1 MFTTIRKNH
10 QFLMLVIVILT
21 ILGFIGLYIR
31 ANPSQFGTNDVL
43 SIYGRVVQ
51 RAEIDSQVRSYRLAL
66 ALGLTDFVSD
76 LGGLGEDEN
85 ISLNNYLLNLL
96 LIEHQ
101 STELGI
107 RPSDDQV
114 LAMIKSLAPLQTD
127 GAFDPAKYTSFVQDQ
142 LAPRGLTE
150 RQMED
155 IVRDSIRVK
164 ELKAIITS
172 PVAIGEGEVQM
183 AARIYQPVTA
193 QVIHFDLEK
202 YLKDS
207 SVTPEE
213 ISAFYEKN
221 REGLKAPETRSISYV
236 VFELPE
242 QDQKL
247 EGKDRANALQ
257 KLADQAVGVAKSI
270 HDGISQGSDFATI
283 AGKQSLQ
290 AQKADSIQRDGT
302 QKGKESGLPEALVNG
317 AFRLQ
322 RIGDISDLIQDGGSF
337 YIVTLDS
344 VSPAHQLEL
353 AEVADRIETHL
364 KSQKASKVA
373 EEAADKALSGIRTAL
388 NAGKNFTDAVKGVGL
403 KVDPLVNIVPSD
415 PKNNEE
421 QQAFTQATLSLKDG
435 ELGQLE
441 PAPWGYFAVYL
452 QKRSPLTESEWKE
465 HQNDISKKLLTKD
478 QDLLFSEWLH
488 TSLGTAQIKMLP
500 GAASAG
506 GS

>member
-1 MFTTIRKNH
+1 
-10 QFLMLVIVILT
+10 MLVIVILT

-85 ISLNNYLLNLL
+85 VSLNNYLLNLL

-101 STELGI
+101 ATELGI
-107 RPSDDQV
+107 RPSDDEV
-114 LAMIKSLAPLQTD
+114 LATIKSLAPLQTD
-127 GAFDPAKYTSFVQDQ
+127 GVFDPAKYTAFVQDQ

-164 ELKAIITS
+164 KLKAIIAS
-172 PVAIGEGEVQM
+172 PVAIGEGEIRM

-193 QVIHFDLEK
+193 QVLQFDLEK
-202 YLKDS
+202 YSKDLT
-207 SVTPEE
+207 VTPGE

-221 REGLKAPETRSISYV
+221 REGLKAPENRSISYV
-236 VFELPE
+236 VFELPAL
-242 QDQKL
+242 QQKL

-257 KLADQAVGVAKSI
+257 KLADQAVGVEKSI
-270 HDGISQGSDFATI
+270 RDGISQGFDFAT
-283 AGKQSLQ
+283 AVGKQSLQ
-290 AQKADSIQRDGT
+290 AQKADFIQRDGT
-302 QKGKESGLPEALVNG
+302 KQGKDSGLPEALVNA

-322 RIGDISDLIQDGGSF
+322 KIGEISDIIQDGGSF
-337 YIVTLDS
+337 YIVTVDS

-353 AEVADRIETHL
+353 AEVTQRIETHL
-364 KSQKASKVA
+364 KSQKSSKA
-373 EEAADKALSGIRTAL
+373 AQEAAEKALSEIHTAL
-388 NAGKNFTDAVKGVGL
+388 NSGKSFADAVKGAGL
-403 KVDPLVNIVPSD
+403 KEEQLINIVPSD

-421 QQAFTQATLSLKDG
+421 QQALTQATLSLKEG

-441 PAPWGYFAVYL
+441 PAPWGFFAVYL
-452 QKRSPLTESEWKE
+452 QKRTPLTDAEWKE
-465 HQNDISKKLLTKD
+465 YQADISKKLLTKD
-478 QDLLFSEWLH
+478 QDLLFTEWLH

-500 GAASAG
+500 GAASTG